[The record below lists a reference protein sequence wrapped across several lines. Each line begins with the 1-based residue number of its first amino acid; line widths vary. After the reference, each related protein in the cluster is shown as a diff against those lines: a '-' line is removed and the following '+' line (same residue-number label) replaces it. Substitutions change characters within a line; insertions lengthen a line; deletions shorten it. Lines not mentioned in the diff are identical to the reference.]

1 MRAGAAAQARA
12 GQSGANSSAPAPA
25 ASEQAAPAV
34 APLSRRWLWLLGAIA
49 LALSF
54 TQSPGQISP
63 DTKLD
68 LTANPLRFLARATNL
83 WNSELPFGQAQNQ
96 AYGYLFPHG
105 TFFLAGHL
113 LGLPGWI
120 TQRLWWAL
128 LLTVGFWGLLRVAEV
143 LRIGSPTSRVIAA
156 AAFALSPRVL
166 TTLGSISSET
176 LPIMLAPW
184 VLLPTILALR
194 GAGAAAE
201 PARSDA
207 ARSVRR
213 LAGQAGVAVALMGAV
228 NAIATLA
235 GCLPAVIWWAC
246 HRPNRVWWR
255 YTAWWLAAL
264 TLAMSWW
271 LVALILL
278 FRISP
283 PFLDFIESSGV
294 TTQWSSLIEV
304 LRGTAS
310 WTPFVAPNATAGAPL
325 VTGSVA
331 ILATCLVAA
340 AGLAGLAM
348 RDLPARGRLATM
360 LMVGVVLITAG
371 YGGGLGSPVAHQVQ
385 AFLDAGGAPL
395 RNVHKLET
403 VIRIPILLGLA
414 HLLARIPLPGS
425 APTPTWINALARPE
439 RDKRVAAGIVV
450 LTALMTSTSL
460 AWTGR
465 ITPPGTF
472 SAIPGYWHEAADWLT
487 EHNTGAPAPGRVL
500 VVPGAPFATQLWGTS
515 HDEPLQV
522 LGNGPWGVR
531 DSIPL
536 TPPRTIRAMDSVQR
550 LFAAGRPS
558 VGLADTLARQGI
570 SYVVLRNDLDPDT
583 SRSAR
588 PILVHRAITGS
599 PRLQKVAQFGAPVG
613 PGPVSGFVNDSGL
626 RPRYPAVEIYRV
638 HTDEAA
644 AGDPGAPYLADTD
657 QLARVNGGPEA
668 LLRLDERRRLLGQP
682 PLGPVLMTTDA
693 MSAGLPTPRKTG
705 VTVTDTPV
713 ARETDYGRVDDHS
726 SAIRAADDARHTFN
740 RVADYPTPGAA
751 TVYGGWTG
759 GRLTVSSSSSDATA
773 LPDVAPATSPDAAID
788 SDSAT
793 AWVSNG
799 LQSAVGQWLQVDFD
813 HPVTNAVIAITP
825 SATAV
830 GAQVRKIQV
839 STVNGTTTLRFDEAG
854 KPLIAA
860 LPFGETPWV
869 RITAIGTDD
878 GSAGVQF
885 GITELSIT
893 QYDASGFAHPVD
905 LRHTVLVPCPPPN
918 AAVASWDLGSELLGR
933 PGCAMGP
940 KNMRC
945 AASMALAPEAPVTF
959 SRMLS
964 VPEPV
969 SVIPAVWVRARQ
981 GPKLA
986 DLIAEPDT
994 TRARGDSDLLDVLGS
1009 AYAAADGDPA
1019 TAWTAPQRV
1028 VQHKTPPT
1036 LTLTL
1041 PRPTQVTGLRLV
1053 PSGSSVPAHPTMVA
1067 VDLGEG
1073 PQVRELKTS
1082 RSGYPGAAA
1091 PQRLPLKPRITD
1103 TVTISLLDWE
1113 DVIDRTAVGFDQLKP
1128 PGLAEI
1134 AVLGADGRPVAAADA
1149 ARNRAR
1155 EITVDCAHGPV
1166 VAIAGRFVHT
1176 SIQTTVGALLDGEP
1190 VAAQPCERQ
1199 PIMVP
1204 AGQQELLISP
1214 GVQFI
1219 VDGAQL
1225 SGPLAA
1231 TLSPATTTPLTA
1243 AGAWGPS
1250 RREVQVAESTTSRVL
1265 VVPESINPGW
1275 VARTSTGTRLTP
1287 LAVNG
1292 WQQGWVVPAGTS
1304 GTITLT
1310 FAPNSLYRAGLA
1322 GGLALLPLL
1331 ALMAWWQAHRKPGSR
1346 EPTPAAR
1353 PWTLGPWATVPVLAA
1368 GALIAGVVG
1377 VVVFGAAV
1385 GLQSALR
1392 DRPLRRDAV
1401 TVGLSAGGLIVAGAA
1416 LSRHPW
1422 RSVDGYAGHSTGVQL
1437 LALISLAALAASV
1450 TMRDAERPKVGVPS
1464 ATQRRQGEPR
1474 SSAPASAVVL
1484 RPHEPNWKGCQDD
1497 LPPPGDEPS

>member
-1 MRAGAAAQARA
+1 MRAGERPVEEPGSHTRA
-12 GQSGANSSAPAPA
+12 VRAEPAPV
-25 ASEQAAPAV
+25 EVMP
-34 APLSRRWLWLLGAIA
+34 PLSRRWLWLVATVA

-54 TQSPGQISP
+54 AASPGRISP

-113 LGLPGWI
+113 LGLPGWM

-128 LLTVGFWGLLRVAEV
+128 LLTVGFWGLLRVAEA
-143 LRIGSPTSRVIAA
+143 LGIGSPTSRVIAA
-156 AAFALSPRVL
+156 TAFALSPRVL

-194 GAGAAAE
+194 GDAD
-201 PARSDA
+201 RSL
-207 ARSVRR
+207 RR

-246 HRPNRVWWR
+246 HRPNRRWWR
-255 YTAWWLAAL
+255 YTGWWLLAL
-264 TLAMSWW
+264 ALAMTWW
-271 LVALILL
+271 LVALILMA
-278 FRISP
+278 RISP

-294 TTQWSSLIEV
+294 TTQWTSLVEV
-304 LRGTAS
+304 LRGTDS
-310 WTPFVAPNATAGAPL
+310 WTPFVAPDATAGASL

-340 AGLAGLAM
+340 AGLAGLAI
-348 RDLPARGRLATM
+348 RDLPAQGRLVTM
-360 LMVGVVLITAG
+360 LLVGVVLLAAG
-371 YGGGLGSPVAHQVQ
+371 YSGGLGSPLAHHVQ
-385 AFLDAGGAPL
+385 AFLDAAGAPL
-395 RNVHKLET
+395 RNVHKLES
-403 VIRIPILLGLA
+403 VIRIPIVLGLA
-414 HLLARIPLPGS
+414 EVLGRIPLPGT
-425 APTPTWINALARPE
+425 APKVEWVHAFAHPE
-439 RDKRVAAGIVV
+439 RDKRIAVAIVI
-450 LTALMTSTSL
+450 LTALMAGTSL

-472 SAIPGYWHEAADWLT
+472 SAIPRYWHDAADWLS
-487 EHNTGAPAPGRVL
+487 EHNTGAPTAGRVL
-500 VVPGAPFATQLWGTS
+500 VVPGAPFATQLWGSS

-522 LGNGPWGVR
+522 LGNSPWGVR

-536 TPPRTIRAMDSVQR
+536 TPPQTIRALDSVQR

-558 VGLADTLARQGI
+558 AGLADTLARQGI
-570 SYVVLRNDLDPDT
+570 SYIVVRNDLDPDT

-599 PRLQKVAQFGAPVG
+599 PRLAKVAQFGAPVG
-613 PGPVSGFVNDSGL
+613 PGPVSGFITDSGL

-638 HTDEAA
+638 AA
-644 AGDPGAPYLADTD
+644 ATGDPAAPYLTDTD
-657 QLARVNGGPEA
+657 RLARIDGGPEV
-668 LLRLDERRRLLGQP
+668 LLRLDERRRLAGQP
-682 PLGPVLMTTDA
+682 PLGPVLMTADA
-693 MSAGLPTPRKTG
+693 ERAGLPIPAGTG

-726 SAIRAADDARHTFN
+726 SAIRAVGDTRHTFN
-740 RVADYPTPGAA
+740 RVPDYPAPGAE

-759 GRLTVSSSSSDATA
+759 GRLTASSSSSDATA
-773 LPDVAPATSPDAAID
+773 LPDVAPATSPAAAID
-788 SDSAT
+788 GDSAT

-813 HPVTNAVIAITP
+813 HPVTNSVITITP

-830 GAQVRKIQV
+830 GAQVRRV
-839 STVNGTTTLRFDEAG
+839 EVATANGTTTLRFDEAG
-854 KPLIAA
+854 KPITAA
-860 LPFGETPWV
+860 LPYGETPWV
-869 RITAIGTDD
+869 RITAIATDD

-885 GITELSIT
+885 AITDLSIT

-905 LRHTVLVPCPPPN
+905 LRHTALVPSPPPN
-918 AAVASWDLGSELLGR
+918 AAVARWDLGSELLGR
-933 PGCAMGP
+933 PGCAEGP
-940 KNMRC
+940 GDPATTQC
-945 AASMALAPEAPVTF
+945 AASMALTPETSVTF
-959 SRMLS
+959 SRTLT
-964 VPEPV
+964 VPQPV
-969 SVIPAVWVRARQ
+969 SALPTVWVRARP

-994 TRARGDSDLLDVLGS
+994 TRARGDSDLVDVLGS
-1009 AYAAADGDPA
+1009 AYAATDGDPT

-1041 PRPTQVTGLRLV
+1041 PRPTEVTGLRLV
-1053 PSGSSVPAHPTMVA
+1053 PSRSSVPTHPTMVA
-1067 VDLGEG
+1067 VDLGDG
-1073 PQVRELKTS
+1073 PQVREVKGS
-1082 RSGYPGAAA
+1082 QS
-1091 PQRLPLKPRITD
+1091 LPLKSRVTD
-1103 TVTISLLDWE
+1103 TVTVSLLDWD
-1113 DVIDRTAVGFDQLKP
+1113 DVIDRTALGFDQLKP

-1134 AVLGADGRPVAAADA
+1134 AVLGADGKPVAPADA

-1155 EITVDCAHGPV
+1155 TVSVDCAHGPV
-1166 VAIAGRFVHT
+1166 IAIAGRFVHT
-1176 SIQTTVGALLDGEP
+1176 SIHTTVGALLDGAP
-1190 VAAQPCERQ
+1190 VNAQPCDRQ
-1199 PIMVP
+1199 PIQLP
-1204 AGQQELLISP
+1204 TGQQELLISP
-1214 GVQFI
+1214 GPQFF

-1231 TLSPATTTPLTA
+1231 ESPTATATPA
-1243 AGAWGPS
+1243 ATGAWGPA
-1250 RREVQVAESTTSRVL
+1250 RREVRVPAAAASRVL
-1265 VVPESINPGW
+1265 VVPESINAGW
-1275 VARTSTGTRLTP
+1275 VAHTSTGTRLTP
-1287 LAVNG
+1287 VAVNG

-1331 ALMAWWQAHRKPGSR
+1331 ALMAWWPARR
-1346 EPTPAAR
+1346 RRLDDPAAR
-1353 PWTLGPWATVPVLAA
+1353 PWAPGPWAAPAVLTA
-1368 GALIAGVVG
+1368 GAVIAGVVG
-1377 VVVFGAAV
+1377 ALVFGTAL
-1385 GLQSALR
+1385 GLQWALR
-1392 DRPLRRDAV
+1392 DRPRRRDV
-1401 TVGLSAGGLIVAGAA
+1401 ITVWLSAGGLILAGAA

-1422 RSVDGYAGHSTGVQL
+1422 RAVDGYAGHSAGVQL
-1437 LALISLAALAASV
+1437 LALISLAALVA
-1450 TMRDAERPKVGVPS
+1450 S
-1464 ATQRRQGEPR
+1464 ATSRHKSVR
-1474 SSAPASAVVL
+1474 
-1484 RPHEPNWKGCQDD
+1484 
-1497 LPPPGDEPS
+1497 